1 MTVRI
6 SSIAFASVACAALVS
21 GNLFAQPAA
30 DPNSAP
36 NAYHVDEGWAKLQQ
50 GRRWGAAV
58 GVDIDRDALR
68 RRPPTQVVTGQVAH
82 PNGHAAQAAQD
93 LGGDA
98 RLLPACDGRHDEG
111 L

>member
-58 GVDIDRDALR
+58 GVDMDDVGLTLEEQGVASFHQSFQEVLAALD
-68 RRPPTQVVTGQVAH
+68 TK
-82 PNGHAAQAAQD
+82 AAQ
-93 LGGDA
+93 LG
-98 RLLPACDGRHDEG
+98 R
-111 L
+111 